1 MHPVKACS
9 MLRVSIVLLAL
20 VAGPAAAAEQSSEPK
35 DPTPGFSFAVYGDSR
50 SMMYLPGKSDQK
62 EEATKLMVDMFDLV
76 LPEKVAAEVVK
87 KDVKLIYDPATHELV
102 QVVMPF
108 MTRSEVMT
116 LTVDK
121 GWVTEASVEDVKLL
135 PGVRRTM
142 FRLPGGEWVAREIV
156 KDVQSGRAKFILNTG
171 DMVWWGKQG
180 ATPSE
185 NPYWKLVN
193 EDVLKQLPA
202 PDDQMRA
209 SGLPGRVF
217 PAVGNHEVW
226 DDSDVEGLLSAF
238 SYLKQFGVSD
248 KRLIY
253 KFDFGGA
260 RFIFLYT
267 GKYDYRSPSAWDA
280 TRPAYEG
287 QMNELKQ
294 WLDEAKAAG
303 TRKVFVAFHAP
314 AFCRAGMGPI
324 PEEQNPHKILASYAK
339 DLEIVVFNGHVHTTE
354 LYEVDGVKYLLL
366 GGGGAEQDPILPGR
380 THFKVPPGYP
390 VDQYWKGASPKEE
403 YNYLLVDVQPEQPTK
418 FTLNRFRP
426 WAAKPFE
433 SVELFGPSSSGSRAL

>member
-1 MHPVKACS
+1 MYPVKACS
-9 MLRVSIVLLAL
+9 MLRVSIALLAL
-20 VAGPAAAAEQSSEPK
+20 VAGPAAAAEQSAEPK
-35 DPTPGFSFAVYGDSR
+35 EPTRGFSFAVYGDSR

-156 KDVQSGRAKFILNTG
+156 NDVQSGRVKFILNTG

-180 ATPSE
+180 PTPSE

-238 SYLKQFGVSD
+238 PYLRQFGVSD

-303 TRKVFVAFHAP
+303 IRKVFVSFHAP

-324 PEEQNPHKILASYAK
+324 PEAQNPHKILASYAK

-380 THFKVPPGYP
+380 TSIKVPADYP
-390 VDQYWKGASPKEE
+390 PDLYWKGQPPKEE
-403 YNYLLVDVQPEQPTK
+403 YNYVLVDVEPGQKTK

-426 WAAKPFE
+426 WSAEPFAT
-433 SVELFGPSSSGSRAL
+433 VELFGSSK